1 MNTIYLMS
9 WTDKVEDA
17 SALIKTEDQIVDK
30 VVQWYWGELTNPN
43 NGQLTIDVDFESL
56 TVELHDSA
64 TDKVTTYY
72 LFAFDRR
79 VI

>member
-9 WTDKVEDA
+9 RTDKVEDA
-17 SALIKTEDQIVDK
+17 SALTKTEDQIVDK
-30 VVQWYWGELTNPN
+30 AVSWYWGDLTHPN
-43 NGQLTIDVDFESL
+43 DGQLTIDVDFESL
-56 TVELHDSA
+56 IVELHDSA
-64 TDKVTTYY
+64 TGKVTVYY

>member
-1 MNTIYLMS
+1 MKTIYLMS

-30 VVQWYWGELTNPN
+30 AVQWYWGDLTKPN
-43 NGQLTIDVDFESL
+43 TGRLTIDVDLESL
-56 TVELHDSA
+56 IVELHDSA
-64 TDKVTTYY
+64 TGKVTTYY